1 MKKLIQSLTLF
12 TALLILLSAVACTS
26 PDTVKIGDMEDL
38 KGKTI
43 GVQSGTTGDIL
54 AGSEDVAAG
63 KVERFNQ
70 YVDVI
75 SALKQRKVD
84 CVIMDVDTANA
95 FLKDN
100 KDLVVLDVGFEPE
113 QYAVAVQ
120 KDDRE
125 LQNAINSVIAEMNAD
140 GSLQA
145 SFVAHADQ
153 QGSQPDY
160 NAGASGG
167 QLVVGTEPGFPPY
180 EYMSGDQVI
189 GVDIDIMARVAKHLD
204 MELVVESMLFDS
216 LIPALMSG
224 KIKAIA
230 AGMTI
235 NEERLVNVDF
245 SEPYVDAN
253 NIVVIRKT
261 SEK

>member
-1 MKKLIQSLTLF
+1 MV
-12 TALLILLSAVACTS
+12 LLVAVTVLLSVVGCMG
-26 PDTVKIGDMEDL
+26 PDTIRIGSMDDL
-38 KGKTI
+38 KGKVI

-54 AGSEDVAAG
+54 ASEASLQAG

-100 KDLVVLDVGFEPE
+100 ADLVTLDVGFEPE
-113 QYAVAVQ
+113 QYAVAV
-120 KDDRE
+120 KKGDSD
-125 LQNAINSVIAEMNAD
+125 LQTVINSVITAMKAD
-140 GSLQA
+140 GSLDA
-145 SFVAHADQ
+145 SFADHADQ
-153 QGSQPDY
+153 NGSAPDF
-160 NAGASGG
+160 NTGAAGGKFF
-167 QLVVGTEPGFPPY
+167 VGTEAGFPPY
-180 EYMSGDQVI
+180 EYMSGSQVI
-189 GVDIDIMARVAKHLD
+189 GVDIDIMARVAKELD
-204 MELVVESMLFDS
+204 KELVVENMSFDS

-224 KIKAIA
+224 RIQAIA

-235 NEERLVNVDF
+235 NEARLVNVDF
-245 SEPYVDAN
+245 SIPYVDAT

-261 SEK
+261 SQK